1 MQNFRA
7 NEFPRTPICAP
18 PAMTVTF
25 PDRFLEKETTT
36 MRSRKL
42 LASVAAGA
50 FALALPVAVALAAGS
65 SSTPAATGS
74 AAADG
79 EYKMAQA
86 SITQADYPTAVTHLQ
101 NVLAAT
107 PDNADAL
114 NLMGF
119 SERKMG
125 KMDES
130 LAYYNKALALNPNHL
145 GANEYLGELYLDMKN
160 IDKAKERLEV
170 LKNACGGTCA
180 EYTELKEK
188 IEQFKS

>member
-1 MQNFRA
+1 
-7 NEFPRTPICAP
+7 
-18 PAMTVTF
+18 
-25 PDRFLEKETTT
+25 
-36 MRSRKL
+36 MRSRNL
-42 LASVAAGA
+42 FTSIAAGA
-50 FALALPVAVALAAGS
+50 FAFALPVAAALAAGS

-74 AAADG
+74 ATADG

-86 SITQADYPTAVTHLQ
+86 SIAQNDYSTAMTHLQ
-101 NVLAAT
+101 NVLTAT

-130 LAYYNKALALNPNHL
+130 LEYYNKALALNPNHL
-145 GANEYLGELYLDMKN
+145 GANEYLGELYLDMK
-160 IDKAKERLEV
+160 DVKKAQERLDV
-170 LKNACGGTCA
+170 LKNACGGTCE

-188 IEQFKS
+188 IAQFKS

>member
-1 MQNFRA
+1 
-7 NEFPRTPICAP
+7 
-18 PAMTVTF
+18 MTAK
-25 PDRFLEKETTT
+25 PLDRFSQQENTN
-36 MRSRKL
+36 MRSHKL

-65 SSTPAATGS
+65 SSTPTTGS
-74 AAADG
+74 APADG

-86 SITQADYPTAVTHLQ
+86 SIAQADYSTAMTHLQ
-101 NVLAAT
+101 NVLAST

-125 KMDES
+125 KLDQS
-130 LAYYNKALALNPNHL
+130 LEYYNKALALNPNHL
-145 GANEYLGELYLDMKN
+145 GANEYLGELYLDMK
-160 IDKAKERLEV
+160 DVKKAQERLEV
-170 LKNACGGTCA
+170 LKNACGGTCP

>member
-1 MQNFRA
+1 
-7 NEFPRTPICAP
+7 
-18 PAMTVTF
+18 
-25 PDRFLEKETTT
+25 LEQENTA
-36 MRSRKL
+36 MRSRKFF
-42 LASVAAGA
+42 ASLAAGA
-50 FALALPVAVALAAGS
+50 LALALPVAVALAAGS
-65 SSTPAATGS
+65 TSTSTSGS
-74 AAADG
+74 ATADG

-86 SITQADYPTAVTHLQ
+86 SIAQADYPTAMTHLQ

-119 SERKMG
+119 SERKVG
-125 KMDES
+125 KLDES
-130 LAYYNKALALNPNHL
+130 LKYYNKALALNPNHL
-145 GANEYLGELYLDMKN
+145 GANEYLGELYLDMK
-160 IDKAKERLEV
+160 DVKKAQERLAV

>member
-1 MQNFRA
+1 
-7 NEFPRTPICAP
+7 
-18 PAMTVTF
+18 
-25 PDRFLEKETTT
+25 

-42 LASVAAGA
+42 LASLAAGA
-50 FALALPVAVALAAGS
+50 FAFALPVGVALAAGS
-65 SSTPAATGS
+65 SSAPTTGS
-74 AAADG
+74 ASADG

-86 SITQADYPTAVTHLQ
+86 SIAQADYQTAMTHLQ
-101 NVLAAT
+101 NVLSTT

-125 KMDES
+125 KLDES
-130 LAYYNKALALNPNHL
+130 LEYYNKALALNPNHL
-145 GANEYLGELYLDMKN
+145 GANEYLGELYLDMK
-160 IDKAKERLEV
+160 DVKKAQERLDV

>member
-1 MQNFRA
+1 
-7 NEFPRTPICAP
+7 
-18 PAMTVTF
+18 
-25 PDRFLEKETTT
+25 

-50 FALALPVAVALAAGS
+50 LALALPLTVALAAGS

-74 AAADG
+74 ATADG

-86 SITQADYPTAVTHLQ
+86 AIAQNDYSTAMTHLQ

-119 SERKMG
+119 SDRKMG

-130 LAYYNKALALNPNHL
+130 LEYYNKALALNPNHL
-145 GANEYLGELYLDMKN
+145 GANEYLGELYLDMK
-160 IDKAKERLEV
+160 DVKKAQERLEV

-188 IEQFKS
+188 IDQFKS

>member
-1 MQNFRA
+1 
-7 NEFPRTPICAP
+7 
-18 PAMTVTF
+18 
-25 PDRFLEKETTT
+25 
-36 MRSRKL
+36 MRSRKF
-42 LASVAAGA
+42 LASVTAGA
-50 FALALPVAVALAAGS
+50 FALTLPIAVALAAGS

-74 AAADG
+74 ASADG

-86 SITQADYPTAVTHLQ
+86 SIAQADYSGAMTHLQ

-130 LAYYNKALALNPNHL
+130 LEYYNKALALNPKHL

-160 IDKAKERLEV
+160 VDKAKERLAV
-170 LKNACGGTCA
+170 LMNACGGTCE

-188 IEQFKS
+188 IDQYKS

>member
-1 MQNFRA
+1 
-7 NEFPRTPICAP
+7 
-18 PAMTVTF
+18 
-25 PDRFLEKETTT
+25 
-36 MRSRKL
+36 MRSRKYRVSL
-42 LASVAAGA
+42 AAGA
-50 FALALPVAVALAAGS
+50 FVFVLPVAVALAAGS
-65 SSTPAATGS
+65 SSTPTTGS
-74 AAADG
+74 ASADG

-86 SITQADYPTAVTHLQ
+86 SIAQADYYAAMTHLE

-125 KMDES
+125 KLEES
-130 LAYYNKALALNPNHL
+130 LEYYNKALSLNPNHL
-145 GANEYLGELYLDMKN
+145 GANEYLGELYLEMK
-160 IDKAKERLEV
+160 DVKKAQERLEV
-170 LKNACGGTCA
+170 LKNACGGTCE

>member
-1 MQNFRA
+1 
-7 NEFPRTPICAP
+7 
-18 PAMTVTF
+18 
-25 PDRFLEKETTT
+25 
-36 MRSRKL
+36 MRSLKL

-50 FALALPVAVALAAGS
+50 FALTLPVAMALAAGS
-65 SSTPAATGS
+65 SSTPTTGS
-74 AAADG
+74 ASADG

-86 SITQADYPTAVTHLQ
+86 SIAQDDYQSAMTHLQ
-101 NVLAAT
+101 NVLASA

-125 KMDES
+125 KLDES
-130 LAYYNKALALNPNHL
+130 LDYYNKALALNPNHL
-145 GANEYLGELYLDMKN
+145 GANEYLGELYLDMK
-160 IDKAKERLEV
+160 DVKKAQEQLKV
-170 LKNACGGTCA
+170 LKNACGGTCQ